1 MVSFRLRTAL
11 ALSVTL
17 AFFPGLPFDTSA
29 RDGGRAGPYS
39 PRSSSGSSH
48 RSAGVCV

>member
-17 AFFPGLPFDTSA
+17 AFFPGLPFDRLA
-29 RDGGRAGPYS
+29 RGGVPAGAYP
-39 PRSSSGSSH
+39 PRSSSG
-48 RSAGVCV
+48 GG